1 MNNSICN
8 FMPSKSYT
16 GGVKPIHFVYETDFH
31 SLRQPFFHACFSV
44 FLVTKGCATLHY
56 ANDFPLRTGDLFFAF
71 PSCRY
76 TLEAS
81 NDFEYMYISFLGDGS
96 YTLLQELGISE
107 TNPVYNGF
115 EHLIEFWQQ
124 AIRRRSDIN
133 VSLLTEGLLLYT
145 LSFISPKANT
155 TKAVSGRSFERI
167 VEYVDQHFHDTD
179 LSLSKLSEEF
189 SYTEK
194 YVSSLFTKYMNV
206 TFKQY
211 LNTLRI
217 QHAYKL
223 IEQGETSVSYI
234 AEQCGYADAV
244 YFTKVFKTKRQITPT
259 EYIRQQKN

>member
-1 MNNSICN
+1 MSNSICN

-31 SLRQPFFHACFSV
+31 SLRQPFFHASFSV

-56 ANDFPLRTGDLFFAF
+56 ANDFPLGVGDLFFAF

-76 TLEAS
+76 TMDAS
-81 NDFEYMYISFLGDGS
+81 EDFEYMYISFLGDGCHA
-96 YTLLQELGISE
+96 LLQELGVSVA
-107 TNPVYNGF
+107 NPVYNGF

-124 AIRRRSDIN
+124 AIVRHADIN
-133 VSLLTEGLLLYT
+133 ISLLTEGLLLYT
-145 LSFISPKANT
+145 LSFIRPVTNT
-155 TKAVSGRSFERI
+155 TKAVSGHAFERT
-167 VEYVDQHFHDTD
+167 VEYVDQHFRDTD
-179 LSLSKLSEEF
+179 LSLCHLATAF

-194 YVSSLFTKYMNV
+194 YISSLFTKHMNV

-223 IEQGETSVSYI
+223 IEQGETSVAYI
-234 AEQCGYADAV
+234 AEQCGYTESG